1 MAVSQDPPVALSVAP
16 ILVTSVSVDDFYF
29 LLSRFFWALGG
40 IDTIT
45 SWGPCHFMGPRGA
58 LSRSAGPSVPICLS
72 VGIWDLSS
80 VC

>member
-1 MAVSQDPPVALSVAP
+1 MSSGVSMAGSHDPPVALSVAP

-45 SWGPCHFMGPRGA
+45 SWGPVGPRGA

-72 VGIWDLSS
+72 VGI
-80 VC
+80 